1 MPLTSQGRFRNLY
14 SKLHVLNFI
23 RNPQIPC
30 FRMDGN
36 VMFLWYYSTFFLYF
50 DNPTCSVAF
59 HCHIGNCPG
68 LTTAESCSS
77 DFCWLSFSFVNSYDP
92 TFTEFDCFLETFPVI
107 LWLSNF
113 FQLCAYLTHVW
124 MALIAIWWTFHIL
137 PHRCLTSP
145 SIIGQPMKFHGSF
158 YFCPFSGTVNSLA
171 GAHYSWIW
179 EETTHWPH
187 HAAFI

>member
-1 MPLTSQGRFRNLY
+1 MCVHVLDEPRVHIFHISRYCSGRNRLGIKEKMPLTSQGRFRNLY

-77 DFCWLSFSFVNSYDP
+77 DFCWLYFSFVNSYDP

-107 LWLSNF
+107 LWLRWCF
-113 FQLCAYLTHVW
+113 FSCV
-124 MALIAIWWTFHIL
+124 LILLMYGWH
-137 PHRCLTSP
+137 
-145 SIIGQPMKFHGSF
+145 
-158 YFCPFSGTVNSLA
+158 
-171 GAHYSWIW
+171 
-179 EETTHWPH
+179 
-187 HAAFI
+187 